1 MCNLPVNNVIIDCC
15 GNALMTSAIITRRY
29 CLLLEEEFEDTQ
41 GVIRIRKSK
50 KNRHH
55 NVQKKTDKKT
65 NNDLQKIHIK
75 PKIE

>member
-1 MCNLPVNNVIIDCC
+1 MNNPIGRKRTLQHAFIISLD
-15 GNALMTSAIITRRY
+15 IY
-29 CLLLEEEFEDTQ
+29 EKEFEDTQ